1 MALVYVLPK
10 LALLFREDDLLSLSF
25 SYPIH
30 TLVGNDGQECLTPLL
45 DSAEN
50 SSQVLRCSLGESG
63 GEWIPVC
70 VWPTPFT
77 AHLKLSHFLLIGYT
91 PMQNKKV
98 KKTMY
103 NLKKKKCLSLQLV
116 VRNKRIN
123 LYRTS
128 LAQYLNIA
136 SFDV

>member
-50 SSQVLRCSLGESG
+50 SSQVLTLQPG
-63 GEWIPVC
+63 GVWGRMDTCVC
-70 VWPTPFT
+70 V
-77 AHLKLSHFLLIGYT
+77 A
-91 PMQNKKV
+91 N
-98 KKTMY
+98 
-103 NLKKKKCLSLQLV
+103 SLHCSPETITLFV
-116 VRNKRIN
+116 NR
-123 LYRTS
+123 LYPN
-128 LAQYLNIA
+128 AE
-136 SFDV
+136 